1 MASMAA
7 MSFQEAGIISQ
18 PCYHPRAMS
27 WRSSEAARVFHERT
41 KHSPLSVRTV
51 PHFLDWDNQPLAFK
65 IYPGTEKAPLE
76 PVAKSSEAAPATESL
91 TVETL
96 SRLLFYTAGVTKHL
110 RSPRGRMPF
119 RAAAC
124 TGALYHVELYL
135 VTGGVSGLDAGV
147 YHYDPRLH
155 SLDRLRSGDFR
166 AHLVEAT
173 GGEAN
178 AADAGSFLALT
189 TTYWRN
195 AWKYRA
201 RAYRHAFWDSG
212 TMLANLFDMGA
223 AGGIPMH
230 LLLGFADEEVHRLL
244 DVDAKKESAVAL
256 VAIAD
261 AGRERAAS
269 RPAPEPLG
277 LETTPLSAAEVDYP
291 EIREMQQ
298 ASSLGSGAEA
308 RAWREAD
315 PIRSTRHQGTD
326 TTLRHLDAPA
336 SEAMNLLEL
345 ERVIRKRGSARA
357 FQRDAS
363 VDYRD
368 LSAILARSTRGVSAD
383 SLPAETTL
391 CDPYVIVHRVNGLP
405 PGAYA
410 FHPRAR
416 GLELL
421 REGDF
426 RSNARFLDLEQ
437 DLAGDAAAN
446 LYLLVDLEPLLA
458 RYGDRGYRV
467 AQLEGGLIGG
477 RAYLAS
483 YALGLG
489 ASGLTFFDDSVTE
502 FFSPHASGKSVMFLV
517 AFGVPV
523 TSRLRV

>member
-1 MASMAA
+1 
-7 MSFQEAGIISQ
+7 
-18 PCYHPRAMS
+18 MS
-27 WRSSEAARVFHERT
+27 WRSSEAARVYHERT
-41 KHSPLSVRTV
+41 KHSPLSVQTV

-65 IYPGTEKAPLE
+65 IYPGTETAPLV
-76 PVAKSSEAAPATESL
+76 PVPKSSEPAPVPLSL

-96 SRLLFYTAGVTKHL
+96 SRVLFFTAGITKHL
-110 RSPRGRMPF
+110 RFSRGRMPF

-135 VTGGVSGLDAGV
+135 VTGGVEGLDAGV

-155 SLDRLRSGDFR
+155 VLDRLRSGDFR
-166 AHLVEAT
+166 AQMVDAT
-173 GGEAN
+173 GGDAN
-178 AADAGSFLALT
+178 AAGAGSFLALT

-212 TMLANLFDMGA
+212 TMLANLFAMGA

-230 LLLGFADEEVHRLL
+230 LLLGFADDEVHRLL
-244 DVDAKKESAVAL
+244 DVDAGKESAVAL

-261 AGRERAAS
+261 AGRQATAPS
-269 RPAPEPLG
+269 APEPLE
-277 LETTPLSAAEVDYP
+277 LETTPLSAAQVDYP
-291 EIREMQQ
+291 EIREMQR
-298 ASSLGSGAEA
+298 ASSLGSGTDA
-308 RAWREAD
+308 REWRESG
-315 PIRSTRHQGTD
+315 PIETTRHRGTD

-336 SEAMNLLEL
+336 SELNLLEL
-345 ERVIRKRGSARA
+345 EGVIRKRGSARA
-357 FQRDAS
+357 FKRGAS
-363 VDYRD
+363 IDYRD
-368 LSAILARSTRGVSAD
+368 LSAILAHSTRGVRAD

-391 CDPYVIVHRVNGLP
+391 CDPYAIVHKVKGLP

-458 RYGDRGYRV
+458 RYGNRGYRV

-489 ASGLTFFDDSVTE
+489 ATGLTFFDDAVTE

-517 AFGVPV
+517 AVGVPV
-523 TSRLRV
+523 ISTFRI

>member
-1 MASMAA
+1 
-7 MSFQEAGIISQ
+7 
-18 PCYHPRAMS
+18 MS
-27 WRSSEAARVFHERT
+27 WRSPEAARLYHERT
-41 KHSPLSVRTV
+41 KHSPLSVRSV

-65 IYPGTEKAPLE
+65 IYPGVEKTPLV
-76 PVAKSSEAAPATESL
+76 PVPKSSPPAPVPLSL

-96 SRLLFYTAGVTKHL
+96 SRLLFYTAGITKYL
-110 RSPRGRMPF
+110 RFSRGRMPF

-124 TGALYHVELYL
+124 TGALYHVEIYL
-135 VTGGVSGLDAGV
+135 VTGGIEGLDPGV
-147 YHYDPRLH
+147 YHYDPRFH
-155 SLDRLRSGDFR
+155 VLDRLRSGDFR
-166 AHLVEAT
+166 AQLVDAT
-173 GGEAN
+173 GGEAS

-212 TMLANLFDMGA
+212 TMLANLFAIGA
-223 AGGIPMH
+223 AGEIPMH
-230 LLLGFADEEVHRLL
+230 LVLGFADDEVHRLL
-244 DVDAKKESAVAL
+244 DVDADRESAVAL

-261 AGRERAAS
+261 AGRKAAA
-269 RPAPEPLG
+269 PAPAAPEPLD
-277 LETTPLSAAEVDYP
+277 LETTPLSATRVDYP
-291 EIREMQQ
+291 GIREMQSS
-298 ASSLGSGAEA
+298 SSLKNGAEA
-308 RAWREAD
+308 TEWREAG
-315 PIRSTRHQGTD
+315 PREATRNQGTD
-326 TTLRHLDAPA
+326 TTLRHLDAPV
-336 SEAMNLLEL
+336 SEMNLLEL
-345 ERVIRKRGSARA
+345 EGVIRKRGSARA
-357 FQRDAS
+357 FDRGAS
-363 VDYRD
+363 IDYRE
-368 LSAILARSTRGVSAD
+368 LSAILARSTRGVRAD
-383 SLPAETTL
+383 SLPEETTL
-391 CDPYVIVHRVNGLP
+391 CDPYVIVNQVNGLP

-446 LYLLVDLEPLLA
+446 LYLLVDLGPLLA
-458 RYGDRGYRV
+458 RYGNRGYRV

-477 RAYLAS
+477 RAYLAA

-489 ASGLTFFDDSVTE
+489 ATGLTFFDDAVTE

-523 TSRLRV
+523 ISSLRV

>member
-1 MASMAA
+1 
-7 MSFQEAGIISQ
+7 
-18 PCYHPRAMS
+18 MS

-76 PVAKSSEAAPATESL
+76 PVANISEPAPATPSL

-96 SRLLFYTAGVTKHL
+96 SRLLFYTAGITKHL

-135 VTGGVSGLDAGV
+135 VTGGISGLDAGV

-155 SLDRLRSGDFR
+155 LLDRLRSGDFR

-173 GGEAN
+173 GSEAN

-223 AGGIPMH
+223 AGGVPMH

-244 DVDAKKESAVAL
+244 DVDAEKESAVAL

-261 AGRERAAS
+261 GGRKAAAPS
-269 RPAPEPLG
+269 PPAPEPLD
-277 LETTPLSAAEVDYP
+277 LQTTPLSAAEVDYP
-291 EIREMQQ
+291 EIREMQK
-298 ASSLGSGAEA
+298 ASSLGSGTDA
-308 RAWREAD
+308 REWRESG
-315 PIRSTRHQGTD
+315 PIETTRHQGTH

-336 SEAMNLLEL
+336 PELNLVEL
-345 ERVIRKRGSARA
+345 EVVIRKRGSARA
-357 FQRDAS
+357 FERGAS
-363 VDYRD
+363 IDYRD
-368 LSAILARSTRGVSAD
+368 LSAILAHSTRGVRAD
-383 SLPAETTL
+383 SLPSETTL
-391 CDPYVIVHRVNGLP
+391 CDPYVIVHKVNGLP

-416 GLELL
+416 GLEPL

-458 RYGDRGYRV
+458 RYGNRGYRV

-489 ASGLTFFDDSVTE
+489 ATGLTFFDDAVTE

-517 AFGVPV
+517 AVGVPV
-523 TSRLRV
+523 ISTFRV

>member
-1 MASMAA
+1 M
-7 MSFQEAGIISQ
+7 
-18 PCYHPRAMS
+18 P
-27 WRSSEAARVFHERT
+27 WRSSEAALVYHERT

-51 PHFLDWDNQPLAFK
+51 PHFLDWENQPLAFK
-65 IYPGTEKAPLE
+65 IYPSAEKTPLD
-76 PVAKSSEAAPATESL
+76 PVSEISAPAPAASPL
-91 TVETL
+91 TLETL
-96 SRLLFYTAGVTKHL
+96 SRLLFYTAGITKHL

-135 VTGGVSGLDAGV
+135 VTGGISGLDAGV

-166 AHLVEAT
+166 ACLVEAT

-212 TMLANLFDMGA
+212 TMLANLFAMGA

-230 LLLGFADEEVHRLL
+230 LLLGFADDEVHRLL
-244 DVDAKKESAVAL
+244 DVDAEKESAVAL
-256 VAIAD
+256 VAVSF
-261 AGRERAAS
+261 AGRLAAAAAS
-269 RPAPEPLG
+269 KPPAPEPLG
-277 LETTPLSAAEVDYP
+277 LETTPLSAAEVDYS
-291 EIREMQQ
+291 EIREMQR
-298 ASSLGSGAEA
+298 ASSLGDGAEA
-308 RAWREAD
+308 KAWREAG
-315 PIRSTRHQGTD
+315 PIEATRHRGTD
-326 TTLRHLDAPA
+326 TTLRHL
-336 SEAMNLLEL
+336 EAQPPEPMELSEL
-345 ERVIRKRGSARA
+345 ERVIRKRGSARG
-357 FQRDAS
+357 FQRTAAI
-363 VDYRD
+363 DYRA
-368 LSAILARSTRGVSAD
+368 LSTILARSTRGVSAD

-391 CDPYVIVHRVNGLP
+391 CDPYVIAHNVNGLP

-437 DLAGDAAAN
+437 NLAGDAAAN

-458 RYGDRGYRV
+458 RYGNRGYRV

-483 YALGLG
+483 YTLGLG
-489 ASGLTFFDDSVTE
+489 ATGLTFFDDAVSE

-523 TSRLRV
+523 TSSLRA